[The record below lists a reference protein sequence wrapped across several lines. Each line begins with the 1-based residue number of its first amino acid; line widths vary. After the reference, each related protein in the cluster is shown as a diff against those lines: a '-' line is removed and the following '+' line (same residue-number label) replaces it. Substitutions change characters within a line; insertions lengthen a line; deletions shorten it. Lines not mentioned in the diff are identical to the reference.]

1 MQPSEVVRRAA
12 GYLERHHVESPVAN
26 AELLLAMVLR
36 VDRSGLYR
44 RTQELSS
51 TEAKLFGRALCRR
64 SAGIPLQH
72 ITGAQG
78 FRRLTLAVR
87 SGVFVPRPETETV
100 VQVGLAAI
108 QGLGG
113 PNVLDLCTGSGAI
126 ALAIADEHP
135 GAMVVGVDISPDAV
149 SLARTNAEELG
160 LPITV
165 FLGDLWQ
172 AVPPERKG
180 TFDLVITNPP
190 YLEPEEHGALP
201 ADVQADP
208 RAALIGGMAVYH
220 RVVTPAP
227 EWLRPG
233 GVFVTEI
240 GDTQGPGLATLARAA
255 GLMDVAVH
263 QDLAGRDRAV
273 SGRKP

>member
-12 GYLERHHVESPVAN
+12 GYLERHHVQSPVAN
-26 AELLLAMVLR
+26 AELLLSMVLR

-108 QGLGG
+108 QGLER

-135 GAMVVGVDISPDAV
+135 GAAVVGVDISPHAV
-149 SLARTNAEELG
+149 SLALANAEDLG

-165 FLGDLWQ
+165 LVGDLWQ
-172 AVPPERKG
+172 AVPPGRKG

-190 YLEPEEHGALP
+190 YLEPEAHGGLP
-201 ADVQADP
+201 MDVRADP
-208 RAALIGGMAVYH
+208 PPALIGGMTMHH
-220 RVVTPAP
+220 RVVMPAP

-240 GDTQGPGLATLARAA
+240 GDTQRAEVASLTRAA
-255 GLMDVAVH
+255 GLVDVTVH
-263 QDLAGRDRAV
+263 QDLARRDRAV

>member
-1 MQPSEVVRRAA
+1 M
-12 GYLERHHVESPVAN
+12 ESPVAN
-26 AELLLAMVLR
+26 AEVLLAMVLH

-44 RTQELSS
+44 RTQGLSS
-51 TEAKLFGRALCRR
+51 TEARLFGRALCRR
-64 SAGIPLQH
+64 CAGIPLQH

-149 SLARTNAEELG
+149 SLARTNAEDLG

-172 AVPPERKG
+172 AVPAERTG

-201 ADVQADP
+201 MDVRADP
-208 RAALIGGMAVYH
+208 PAALIGGMTMHH
-220 RVVTPAP
+220 RVVMPAP

-240 GDTQGPGLATLARAA
+240 GDTQGPEVASLTRAA
-255 GLMDVAVH
+255 GLVDVTVH

>member
-26 AELLLAMVLR
+26 AEVLLAMVLR

-51 TEAKLFGRALCRR
+51 TEARLFGRALCRR
-64 SAGIPLQH
+64 CAGIPLQH

-78 FRRLTLAVR
+78 FRRLTLVVH

-108 QGLGG
+108 QGLRG

-135 GAMVVGVDISPDAV
+135 GAMVVGVDISPAAA
-149 SLARTNAEELG
+149 SLALTNAEELG

-165 FLGDLWQ
+165 LLGDLWQ
-172 AVPPERKG
+172 AVPPERRG

-190 YLEPEEHGALP
+190 YLEPEERNGLP
-201 ADVQADP
+201 MDVQADP
-208 RAALIGGMAVYH
+208 RGALVGGMTMHH
-220 RVVTPAP
+220 RVVMPAP

-240 GDTQGPGLATLARAA
+240 GDTQGPEVASLTRAA
-255 GLMDVAVH
+255 GLVDVTVH
-263 QDLAGRDRAV
+263 QDLAGRNRAV